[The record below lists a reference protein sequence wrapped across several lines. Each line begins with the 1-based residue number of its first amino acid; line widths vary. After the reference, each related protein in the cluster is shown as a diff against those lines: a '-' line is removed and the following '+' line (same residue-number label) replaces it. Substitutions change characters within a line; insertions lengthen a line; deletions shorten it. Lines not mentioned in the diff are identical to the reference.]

1 MTALIYTSTYR
12 QIICRS
18 RILMLPKLFMLTY
31 IFDLNWHLVSCDFQN
46 AIAIVMEFSEHYY
59 LQAEYQLT
67 NAAFPSEVA
76 VAGLRGMKEFLI
88 FP

>member
-1 MTALIYTSTYR
+1 
-12 QIICRS
+12 
-18 RILMLPKLFMLTY
+18 
-31 IFDLNWHLVSCDFQN
+31 
-46 AIAIVMEFSEHYY
+46 MEFSEHYY